1 MQDDA
6 QTVEAEFKPNLVN
19 TVCYLV
25 QSAVQ
30 LITFVVNYVGHPF
43 QTPLLEN
50 KAMMA
55 SLRFSILGFL
65 VMSSG
70 WIPQVQHYLE
80 LVHMPPGLK
89 AEMFAGLGIVIVGS
103 FVLENS
109 LRAMFPAFTPPRK
122 GYMGLLHLLPQDHRL
137 KKDL

>member
-6 QTVEAEFKPNLVN
+6 QTVDAEFKPNLVN

-109 LRAMFPAFTPPRK
+109 LRALFPAFTPPRK